1 MNNTSTATLL
11 VPPNSSWGRPPVPLR
26 AEFFEGRNDQGLKKE
41 RNWGIVEGAAVGRHA
56 DRKKKSCTS
65 REDPR

>member
-1 MNNTSTATLL
+1 MINTSTATLL

-41 RNWGIVEGAAVGRHA
+41 RN
-56 DRKKKSCTS
+56 
-65 REDPR
+65 